1 MGEQGRSYDGEVE
14 CVAFFTAVSFI
25 FSVLPVTFVDNI
37 PLRATGKPMKYKN
50 VRF

>member
-1 MGEQGRSYDGEVE
+1 MGEQGRSYDGRVE
-14 CVAFFTAVSFI
+14 CVALFSTVSFI
-25 FSVLPVTFVDNI
+25 FSVLPATFVDNT